1 MGIISAS
8 TRAALPA
15 APERLIA
22 EALRFGDAD
31 GERAVQVEGLKV
43 GPHKPEPNYLHD
55 VVMTLLRPTEAF
67 TPESVIYRIDSD
79 RPLKMTVAEFTA
91 RAFEDSSRVE
101 FFVSDDRKTWVK
113 CGQFDN
119 RWQNAYPQSIDSKA
133 WRNPPQFVDLSTAVA
148 GKRRFY
154 LKMTLHVNAA
164 DERYCVGSLRVI
176 TEGAAP

>member
-55 VVMTLLRPTEAF
+55 VVMTLLRPVQAF

-79 RPLKMTVAEFTA
+79 R
-91 RAFEDSSRVE
+91 R
-101 FFVSDDRKTWVK
+101 
-113 CGQFDN
+113 
-119 RWQNAYPQSIDSKA
+119 
-133 WRNPPQFVDLSTAVA
+133 
-148 GKRRFY
+148 
-154 LKMTLHVNAA
+154 
-164 DERYCVGSLRVI
+164 
-176 TEGAAP
+176 